1 MSGSPVRLRWL
12 SPRDIGAQPVRNR
25 RTVTTS
31 GGRRTSVPRRTQPRP
46 PPTASSSTPGP
57 GPCPGE
63 AEAIREPA
71 CDDVVLAAQVATDS
85 LRRSEIAFKALRDAE
100 ARETV
105 NQAQFQTGR
114 SPCAHTLHSPPHRGD
129 RGNRRRRGPRPR
141 RPASGHR
148 RSPAPDTPRSRRADP
163 PDRLYWMPK
172 RVRDARPAPMPTD
185 PRAGEAG
192 GDRRRRC
199 VGWRGCE

>member
-71 CDDVVLAAQVATDS
+71 CDDVVLAAQVAIDS
-85 LRRSEIAFKALRDAE
+85 LRRSEIAFKALGEAE
-100 ARETV
+100 ARRTV
-105 NQAQFQTGR
+105 NQAQFQQAGLHAPTHCTALLTAAIAATGVVVVLALAARRQDTGDPPPRTPHGAAGRIRRTACTGCR
-114 SPCAHTLHSPPHRGD
+114 SGCATP
-129 RGNRRRRGPRPR
+129 GPRPCPPTHAR
-141 RPASGHR
+141 G
-148 RSPAPDTPRSRRADP
+148 RRAAIG
-163 PDRLYWMPK
+163 
-172 RVRDARPAPMPTD
+172 V
-185 PRAGEAG
+185 
-192 GDRRRRC
+192 
-199 VGWRGCE
+199 VGA